1 MNVDKIYTRLKL
13 IQVNIEKRL
22 DIIIWII
29 VVLIVIAIILW
40 FSAMD
45 KISNL
50 KAENV
55 ALIEMY
61 RDSQEENDTLY
72 QFIENIDTFKT
83 LDDAIESSQDL
94 MDYLQFKDE

>member
-1 MNVDKIYTRLKL
+1 MKKYT
-13 IQVNIEKRL
+13 
-22 DIIIWII
+22 IIAII
-29 VVLIVIAIILW
+29 VNVIAIILW

-45 KISNL
+45 KISDL
-50 KAENV
+50 KAENI

-83 LDDAIESSQDL
+83 LDDAVESSQDL

>member
-1 MNVDKIYTRLKL
+1 MKKYT
-13 IQVNIEKRL
+13 IIAIIVNI
-22 DIIIWII
+22 
-29 VVLIVIAIILW
+29 IAIILW

-55 ALIEMY
+55 VLIEQY
-61 RDSQEENDTLY
+61 RDLEEENDTLY
-72 QFIENIDTFKT
+72 NFIENIDTFKT
-83 LDDAIESSQDL
+83 LDDAVESSQDL

>member
-1 MNVDKIYTRLKL
+1 MKKY
-13 IQVNIEKRL
+13 
-22 DIIIWII
+22 IIIAII
-29 VVLIVIAIILW
+29 VNVIAIILW

-83 LDDAIESSQDL
+83 LDDAVESSQDL
-94 MDYLQFKDE
+94 IDYLQFDYE

>member
-1 MNVDKIYTRLKL
+1 MYRYFYFNKIKEMKKHT
-13 IQVNIEKRL
+13 
-22 DIIIWII
+22 IIISTIILMFII
-29 VVLIVIAIILW
+29 VGIC
-40 FSAMD
+40 FSVAD

-94 MDYLQFKDE
+94 IDYLQFNYE

>member
-1 MNVDKIYTRLKL
+1 MKKYT
-13 IQVNIEKRL
+13 IIAIIVNI
-22 DIIIWII
+22 
-29 VVLIVIAIILW
+29 IAIILW

-55 ALIEMY
+55 VLIEQY
-61 RDSQEENDTLY
+61 RDLEEENDTLY
-72 QFIENIDTFKT
+72 NFIENIDTFKT
-83 LDDAIESSQDL
+83 LDNAVESSQDL

>member
-1 MNVDKIYTRLKL
+1 MKKYT
-13 IQVNIEKRL
+13 
-22 DIIIWII
+22 IIAII
-29 VVLIVIAIILW
+29 VNVIAIILW

>member
-1 MNVDKIYTRLKL
+1 MKKYT
-13 IQVNIEKRL
+13 
-22 DIIIWII
+22 IIAII
-29 VVLIVIAIILW
+29 VNVIAIILW

-45 KISNL
+45 KISDL

-61 RDSQEENDTLY
+61 RNSQEENDTLY

-83 LDDAIESSQDL
+83 LDDAVESSQDL

>member
-1 MNVDKIYTRLKL
+1 MF
-13 IQVNIEKRL
+13 
-22 DIIIWII
+22 II
-29 VVLIVIAIILW
+29 VGIC
-40 FSAMD
+40 FSVAD

-94 MDYLQFKDE
+94 IDYLQFNYE